1 MSRRLIRALLALLLV
16 APIPTRAADPS
27 QPSDAILRQRG
38 QPQGELQIAYQK
50 EVGGKEQPIALGLAA
65 DYDYAD
71 ANGVRSIHDYKLR
84 RLLTVGPDRAYVDN
98 SLYALVWHRVAE
110 MQNRAGLMK
119 AVSAAKID
127 AAKLP
132 PVSSDPFWME
142 SDLGVIDPALPRPE
156 IARSEE
162 GGWIRW
168 TVKGEEVAAVKFA
181 ADFVPTALR
190 PGLRRF
196 WGELLTVHPTI
207 VDAIAASGR
216 LPEELR
222 FRMMTVKGAE
232 DVHWL
237 LKGAKWVASVPYPLA
252 AGLVAG
258 PAETKGAFPEI
269 FHTLAVYSAEKR
281 VPPTESVYAGRAS
294 AAIDRGAGLEG
305 MLWLM
310 EMQLASGS
318 ARPAD
323 CHQPISLNPFCK
335 LAPLAAASAK
345 ADPRFAQTF
354 APQAP
359 SLADR
364 HKFDDLPNG
373 YLAMVLFANKPA
385 PKDVSFADNEAG
397 LLAGI
402 KAAPVANFCK
412 DVGDFYMRSWNPM
425 AAWQV
430 MDLGRSLEGH
440 KPGDLLSQIDR
451 MEASLAQKVPQFF

>member
-1 MSRRLIRALLALLLV
+1 MKSLALLLLIPLV
-16 APIPTRAADPS
+16 AWAADPS
-27 QPSDAILRQRG
+27 QPSDAILKQRG

-50 EVGGKEQPIALGLAA
+50 SIGGKEQPIALGLAA

-71 ANGVRSIHDYKLR
+71 ANGTRSLHDYKLR
-84 RLLTVGPDRAYVDN
+84 RLLTVGPERAYVDN

-110 MQNRAGLMK
+110 LQNRANLIK
-119 AVSAAKID
+119 AISAAKID

-142 SDLGVIDPALPRPE
+142 SDLGVIDLALPRPE

-162 GGWIRW
+162 GGGSRW
-168 TVKGEEVAAVKFA
+168 TVKGEEVAAVKFGT
-181 ADFVPTALR
+181 DSVPAALR

-207 VDAIAASGR
+207 IDAIAASGQ
-216 LPEELR
+216 LPDEMR
-222 FRMMTVKGAE
+222 FKMMTANGAE
-232 DVHWL
+232 EVHWL
-237 LKGAKWVASVPYPLA
+237 LKGAKWVPSVPYPLT
-252 AGLVAG
+252 AGLRAG

-269 FHTLAVYSAEKR
+269 FRTLAAYVAEKR
-281 VPPTESVYAGRAS
+281 APPAEIVYAGRAR

-305 MLWLM
+305 MLWLL

-318 ARPAD
+318 ASPAN
-323 CHQPISLNPFCK
+323 CQQPGNPNPFCQ

-354 APQAP
+354 GPQAP
-359 SLADR
+359 DLAER

-373 YLAMVLFANKPA
+373 YLALVLFANKPA

-397 LLAGI
+397 LLAGV

-430 MDLGRSLEGH
+430 MDLGRGMEGH